1 MNNLD
6 IKEEL
11 KKYITPKTLVAAREV
26 MAYRE
31 QDQDNSQ
38 ESIDSNIDID
48 YNPDYLDKKVS
59 EYQGIVESIDFG
71 NGPYKFLNQQ
81 TPIDFS
87 LKLVVFNHE
96 YNGSRVNYP
105 FMHELLSTVI
115 KNIKPI
121 LPTANF
127 SKDNLQT
134 LNTFGFEIDDDY
146 VHINLDSIVSM
157 NLSKEFVDDSEQDDN
172 NQSIKQ
178 SKKEDVTFEIF
189 SNIIRGLKESLKIV
203 LISTPNKEG
212 VNRSV
217 LTDFLNSSSI
227 PILEN
232 SFLTETEKHLK
243 SELKK
248 HFSEDEEQE

>member
-1 MNNLD
+1 MDNLN

-11 KKYITPKTLVAAREV
+11 KKYITPKTLVAAKEV
-26 MAYRE
+26 MVYR
-31 QDQDNSQ
+31 DQDNSQ
-38 ESIDSNIDID
+38 ESTDSNIDID
-48 YNPDYLDKKVS
+48 YNSDYLDKKVS
-59 EYQGIVESIDFG
+59 EYQDIVESIDFG

-81 TPIDFS
+81 TSIDFS

-96 YNGSRVNYP
+96 YNDSRVNYQ

-115 KNIKPI
+115 QNIKPI
-121 LPTANF
+121 LTTANF
-127 SKDNLQT
+127 SKEDLQI

-157 NLSKEFVDDSEQDDN
+157 YLSKEFIDDGEQDDN

-178 SKKEDVTFEIF
+178 RKKEDVTFEIF
-189 SNIIRGLKESLKIV
+189 SNIIRGLKDSLKIA
-203 LISTPNKEG
+203 LISTPNNQG
-212 VNRSV
+212 VSRSD
-217 LTDFLNSSSI
+217 LIDFLNSSSI

-243 SELKK
+243 SELKN
-248 HFSEDEEQE
+248 HFSEDKEQE